1 MEEMQQTLKLLQKG
15 KENSAIIEQLEYR
28 LNEALNKYEQHEKQ
42 MIDQFTKKLQ
52 VCLKTIDKQNPLM
65 ESQTIKDDIQLNLV
79 DHSKR
84 RIGRC
89 KWMNRNCRRP

>member
-1 MEEMQQTLKLLQKG
+1 MQQTLKKLLQKG

-89 KWMNRNCRRP
+89 K